1 MSLRALKD
9 CSYRRIRNRRRV
21 VTSRGPWDL
30 RVEYRACGPSASS
43 SGESANLTTLGVC
56 ATASPSHPPWKSP
69 LPGRC
74 LAEFW
79 LLHPHKMHP
88 IKKRGDEPSEEH
100 TERRSELPPDETTGR
115 PTERT
120 PRRTTARPTDRAAIR
135 PTHPSTDGAFDS
147 PCDGTHDRASGRPHA
162 RPLDRAI
169 ELRSDRRCGR
179 PSELTTE

>member
-1 MSLRALKD
+1 MW
-9 CSYRRIRNRRRV
+9 
-21 VTSRGPWDL
+21 PWGL
-30 RVEYRACGPSASS
+30 RVDYRGCGGSLSSA
-43 SGESANLTTLGVC
+43 GGSANLTTLGVC
-56 ATASPSHPPWKSP
+56 AYGLPIPSSLEIPPI
-69 LPGRC
+69 PGRC
-74 LAEFW
+74 LAEIW
-79 LLHPHKMHP
+79 LLHPYKMHP
-88 IKKRGDEPSEEH
+88 IRKRGDEPSEEH

-147 PCDGTHDRASGRPHA
+147 PCDGTNDRASGRPHA

>member
-1 MSLRALKD
+1 MR
-9 CSYRRIRNRRRV
+9 
-21 VTSRGPWDL
+21 PWGL
-30 RVEYRACGPSASS
+30 RVDYRGCGASLSSA
-43 SGESANLTTLGVC
+43 GGSANLTTLGVC
-56 ATASPSHPPWKSP
+56 ATASPSHPPWNSP

-74 LAEFW
+74 LAEIW

-120 PRRTTARPTDRAAIR
+120 PRRTTARPTDRASRR
-135 PTHPSTDGAFDS
+135 PTDRLTDGAFDPPS
-147 PCDGTHDRASGRPHA
+147 DGTNDRASGRPHA

-169 ELRSDRRCGR
+169 VLRSDRRCGR